1 MAVTTASAVFKMQD
15 TMSKFN
21 IKQFA
26 FSIISLLLFVCAFS
40 ANAVNAQPSN
50 PIVQMQTTKGPIAIE
65 VFINQAPNTAQN
77 FLDLVSRGFY
87 NGLSFHRIETWC
99 IQGGDPAGNG
109 TGNFTDPATGQPR
122 FINLEI
128 SQQLRHKPG
137 VVAMARSNSP
147 NSASCQFYILKAQ
160 MPQLDGQYAIFG
172 RVANGMAGM
181 HTVYAM
187 EMGDRIISANIAGGE
202 GSSNGAPRQSAPAKD
217 SGF

>member
-1 MAVTTASAVFKMQD
+1 MAVTTASAVFKMQN
-15 TMSKFN
+15 TTSKFN
-21 IKQFA
+21 FKRLVFAIMSLALFA
-26 FSIISLLLFVCAFS
+26 FAFLAS
-40 ANAVNAQPSN
+40 ASNAQQSN
-50 PIVQMQTTKGPIAIE
+50 PVVQMQTTKGPLAIE

-87 NGLSFHRIETWC
+87 NGLTFHRIENWC

-109 TGNFTDPATGQPR
+109 TGNFTDPSSGQPR

-128 SQQLRHKPG
+128 NRQLRHKPG

-147 NSASCQFYILKAQ
+147 NSASCQFYITKVE

-187 EMGDRIISANIAGGE
+187 EMGDRIISAKIAGAE
-202 GSSNGAPRQSAPAKD
+202 GSSDGPPRQSAPARD